1 MTPVSNP
8 LPKKKLPLFSHPVV
22 KAPSKGKLQLQ
33 SMKSDCNLFSR
44 LYLACQARDGDVDQ
58 FFSHENHACPPSLSK
73 RGKLRLGSKADLMPC
88 LEVETA
94 APEASPRVDSKFLDG
109 AAVVQMLNPGTANT
123 LLDYAG
129 QVFLPY
135 VSAQLENTTRVDI
148 FWDVYQTD
156 SL

>member
-1 MTPVSNP
+1 
-8 LPKKKLPLFSHPVV
+8 
-22 KAPSKGKLQLQ
+22 
-33 SMKSDCNLFSR
+33 
-44 LYLACQARDGDVDQ
+44 
-58 FFSHENHACPPSLSK
+58 
-73 RGKLRLGSKADLMPC
+73 MPC

-94 APEASPRVDSKFLDG
+94 APEASHRVDAKFLDG
-109 AAVVQMLNPGTANT
+109 AAVVQMLNLGTAKT
-123 LLDYAG
+123 FLDYAE